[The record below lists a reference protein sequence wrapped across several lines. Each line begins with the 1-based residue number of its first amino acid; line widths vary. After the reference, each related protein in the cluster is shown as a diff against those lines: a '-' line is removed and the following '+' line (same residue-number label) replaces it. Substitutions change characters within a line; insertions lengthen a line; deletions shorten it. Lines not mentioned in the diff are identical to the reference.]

1 MTQFIENGFEKK
13 NITGVA
19 LIDLT
24 AAYDTVSHRIL
35 LDKIYKLTK
44 DKGFMQII
52 KALLQHRRFYVT
64 IGSNKSRWRR
74 QKNGLPQGSV
84 LAPILFNIY
93 TNDQPITPGARH
105 FIYADDSTIAVQ
117 DNNFEGVES
126 KLDASLKTMTNT

>member
-19 LIDLT
+19 IIDLT
-24 AAYDTVSHRIL
+24 AAYNTVSHRIL

-44 DKGFMQII
+44 DKDFTQII

-64 IGSNKSRWRR
+64 LGSNKSRWRR

-84 LAPILFNIY
+84 LAPILLNTY

-105 FIYADDSTIAVQ
+105 FIYADDTAIAVQ
-117 DNNFEGVES
+117 DTT
-126 KLDASLKTMTNT
+126 LKE

>member
-1 MTQFIENGFEKK
+1 
-13 NITGVA
+13 
-19 LIDLT
+19 
-24 AAYDTVSHRIL
+24 
-35 LDKIYKLTK
+35 
-44 DKGFMQII
+44 MQIL

-64 IGSNKSRWRR
+64 LGSSKSRWRR

-105 FIYADDSTIAVQ
+105 FIYADDTVITVQ

-126 KLDASLKTMTNT
+126 KLEASLKTMTKYYQNMKLKPNPSKT